1 LQAGIT
7 KLRGEPTVRVSDL
20 RGNIAGGNIFGDAA
34 VTLPATGPSRYALTL
49 VLRDADVRAITGSTD
64 PNLSG
69 TVSASLDLGGVVGD
83 PTQRRGRGDVRVSGE
98 NMYRIPLILGLLQV
112 TNLSLPI
119 SSPFENAF
127 VRYSV
132 EGQLVSLDEIHLS
145 NKTMDMEGHGH
156 IDFASKQVEMSF
168 ATQHPDWLS
177 FPILGGFWNT
187 AQSELLRIHVTGSL
201 ESPKV
206 SASSLDTVTTTVDH
220 VFHGE
225 QGN

>member
-1 LQAGIT
+1 M
-7 KLRGEPTVRVSDL
+7 SD
-20 RGNIAGGNIFGDAA
+20 
-34 VTLPATGPSRYALTL
+34 VPSS
-49 VLRDADVRAITGSTD
+49 V
-64 PNLSG
+64 P
-69 TVSASLDLGGVVGD
+69 
-83 PTQRRGRGDVRVSGE
+83 GRGDVRVSGQ

-132 EGQLVSLDEIHLS
+132 EGQLVSLEEIHLS

-156 IDFASKQVEMSF
+156 IDFGSKQVEMSF